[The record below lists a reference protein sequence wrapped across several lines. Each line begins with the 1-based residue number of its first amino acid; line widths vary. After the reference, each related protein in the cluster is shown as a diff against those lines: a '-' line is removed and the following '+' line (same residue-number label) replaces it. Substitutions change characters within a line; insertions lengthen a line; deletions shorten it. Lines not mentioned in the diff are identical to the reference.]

1 MKALGVRLPANFHRT
16 LAAGTALILGCGV
29 SIPAGAAQV
38 TVSNLQAVARSLA
51 FVETLRHHD
60 TVVLGIVYAP
70 NDPTAKAAA
79 EDAVQLLQTV
89 PGPNSTRLQGIAIS
103 ADALATSSEHA
114 DALFLM
120 LGTAKFSTTILN
132 AMHRDALVSVSDD
145 PACLDN
151 GSCVL
156 MVRTDPAVEIVLNTE
171 LAAAVGARFS
181 AVFTM
186 MVKRK

>member
-1 MKALGVRLPANFHRT
+1 MRVCLELLRQMALATVLSAT
-16 LAAGTALILGCGV
+16 LGAVGAAR
-29 SIPAGAAQV
+29 AAQV
-38 TVSNLQAVARSLA
+38 TTSDLQAVARSLA
-51 FVETLRHHD
+51 FVEALQRRD
-60 TVVLGIVYAP
+60 PVLLGVVYAP
-70 NDPTAKAAA
+70 DQPPAKAAA
-79 EDAVQLLQTV
+79 EQVVALLQSV
-89 PGPNSTRLQGIAIS
+89 QGPNSTRLQGVAIP
-103 ADALATSSEHA
+103 ADALSKSSEHS

-120 LGTAKFSTTILN
+120 AGTAKYSATILS

-145 PACLDN
+145 PACLDI

-171 LAAAVGARFS
+171 LATAVGARFS

>member
-1 MKALGVRLPANFHRT
+1 MRLGLRPFRQ
-16 LAAGTALILGCGV
+16 LAAATVLTYVSGV
-29 SIPAGAAQV
+29 VGSAHASQV
-38 TVSNLQAVARSLA
+38 TMSNLQAVARSLA
-51 FVETLRHHD
+51 FVETLQHHD
-60 TVVLGIVYAP
+60 TVVLGVVYAP
-70 NDPTAKAAA
+70 NDPAAKASA
-79 EDAVQLLQTV
+79 EDVVKLLQTV
-89 PGPNSTRLQGIAIS
+89 PGPNSTRLQGVAIS
-103 ADALATSSEHA
+103 ADDLAKSSEHS

-120 LGTAKFSTTILN
+120 LGTAKFSTTILS